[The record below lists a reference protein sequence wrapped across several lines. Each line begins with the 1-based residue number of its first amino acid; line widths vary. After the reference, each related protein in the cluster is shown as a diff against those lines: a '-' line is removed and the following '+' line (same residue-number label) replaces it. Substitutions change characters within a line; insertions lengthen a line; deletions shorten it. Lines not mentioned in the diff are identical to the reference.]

1 MAASNLERLEKILE
15 GLGPGMES
23 IPISVRELI
32 SWFGAERRGY
42 MVAYKIRKALESLG
56 VTTKPDFDSVP
67 LDAKIKLYAPTK
79 EEINQP
85 DTHENIEVTLDEERT
100 TLNVDECEPSQNELI
115 SGAVSEPAFRVSR
128 FEAANV
134 NLITVKPDSSL
145 IEAITL
151 MLRHDYSQLPVMT
164 NERDVK
170 GVISWESITPKL
182 ALANSQSKFVRDYMK
197 PHREINSA
205 DSIFSALPRIV
216 EYSYVLVRA
225 PDQRISGIITTT
237 DLSAQFKQL
246 SEPFL
251 LLSEIENHIRK
262 LIDGKFTKEELTRIV
277 NPSNSDRTIDSV
289 ADLTF
294 GEYIRL
300 FEDPNLW
307 LKTEL
312 RVDRKTFTRELD
324 KVRIIRNEVMHFDP
338 DGISEDD
345 HELLH
350 HFVRFIHTIQ
360 SLTINPVKS

>member
-1 MAASNLERLEKILE
+1 MERLEKILE

-23 IPISVRELI
+23 MPISVRELI

-42 MVAYKIRKALESLG
+42 MMAYKIRKALEALG

-67 LDAKIKLYAPTK
+67 LDAKITLYAPLHEDSIQPNTD
-79 EEINQP
+79 ESIDVSVSAEYLLPDVSEI
-85 DTHENIEVTLDEERT
+85 
-100 TLNVDECEPSQNELI
+100 EPLQQNELI

-128 FEAANV
+128 LEAANV

-182 ALANSQSKFVRDYMK
+182 ALANSNSQLVRDYMK
-197 PHREINSA
+197 PHREISSA

-216 EYSYVLVRA
+216 EYSYVLVRS

-237 DLSAQFKQL
+237 DLSTQFKQL

-262 LIDGKFTKEELTRIV
+262 LIDGKFTKEELTKIV
-277 NPSNSDRTIDSV
+277 NPSDSERTIDSV

-300 FEDPNLW
+300 FEDPSLW
-307 LKTEL
+307 IKTGLKIDK
-312 RVDRKTFTRELD
+312 RTFTKELD
-324 KVRIIRNEVMHFDP
+324 KVRIIRNDVMHFDP

-360 SLTINPVKS
+360 SLTVSQSKS